1 MDTGTTVSEV
11 HSQGALGVSLT
22 VVREVCLWGAPAVV
36 SLFGNSEGRGV
47 GFREAGVPGTLER
60 FVVGIPGG

>member
-22 VVREVCLWGAPAVV
+22 VVREVCLWGTSAVV